1 MRRSIGPEPPTRKA
15 ITRAAP
21 KRSAKRSSS
30 SAIADAKSVRDA
42 GGGHIKDRASAAR
55 SAVAGEVA
63 ANTPAMI
70 WAGALA
76 IQILAFSTTER
87 RRKVRQKPRATPR
100 GGRSDRRQ
108 PEDGRPMLLELEW
121 E

>member
-1 MRRSIGPEPPTRKA
+1 MRRSIGPGPPTRKA

-21 KRSAKRSSS
+21 KRSAKRNSS
-30 SAIADAKSVRDA
+30 SAIADAKSVRNA

-55 SAVAGEVA
+55 SEVA

-87 RRKVRQKPRATPR
+87 RVKSATAEAEADTE
-100 GGRSDRRQ
+100 GGAEALDGS
-108 PEDGRPMLLELEW
+108 PEDARPMLL
-121 E
+121 